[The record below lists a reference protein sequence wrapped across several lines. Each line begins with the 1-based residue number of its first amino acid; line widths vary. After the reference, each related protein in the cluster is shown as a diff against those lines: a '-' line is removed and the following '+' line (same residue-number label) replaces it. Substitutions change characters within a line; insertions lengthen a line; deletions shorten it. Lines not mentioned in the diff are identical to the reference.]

1 VSLTTFNAFSAD
13 DLAATGDKNGN
24 LGLDP
29 VLDFVDSESGL
40 PVSTIPGLGGPDAA
54 QGL

>member
-1 VSLTTFNAFSAD
+1 VSLTTLNAFSA

-29 VLDFVDSESGL
+29 VLDFDDNESGL
-40 PVSTIPGLGGPDAA
+40 PV
-54 QGL
+54 